1 MRKHVV
7 KNHLK

>member
-7 KNHLK
+7 FHWP